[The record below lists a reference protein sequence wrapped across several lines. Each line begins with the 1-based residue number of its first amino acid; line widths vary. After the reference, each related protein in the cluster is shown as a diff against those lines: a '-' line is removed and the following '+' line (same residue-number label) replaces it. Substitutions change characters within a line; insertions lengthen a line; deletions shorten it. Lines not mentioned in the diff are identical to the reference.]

1 MEAQLRANRS
11 ANSDFSWF
19 AGMFRK
25 YSNDRDAVHWPDDRV
40 RDEWTLLAQEIKA
53 FPEPM
58 PLDLASFNKMIPI
71 YQKAGIVSAGASF
84 DKIIE
89 PRYLAEAQSRIG

>member
-1 MEAQLRANRS
+1 
-11 ANSDFSWF
+11 
-19 AGMFRK
+19 
-25 YSNDRDAVHWPDDRV
+25 
-40 RDEWTLLAQEIKA
+40 
-53 FPEPM
+53 
-58 PLDLASFNKMIPI
+58 MIPI